1 MSLPVT
7 DAPHAGSGTP
17 ITLYERATVVTDA
30 LNAFVALRGLLG
42 QDRVFLLESLAGP
55 DVDRRS
61 SVVGVTGLLRIEV
74 TRGVV
79 SVSGQD
85 RVVTVARAALG
96 DAGAVTADGPLLRL
110 RDDDALWELPRIV
123 QDRLVA
129 DGLDDTAYGF
139 GFLTYYGYDAVR
151 YIEALPRLIPD
162 PVDDADAVP
171 DATFELTHGIVDVDL
186 RTGTAVLRSAECDL
200 WEPSDVDA
208 IVQALEV
215 AAQQPRR
222 TDLPQVPPPQA
233 VTDSIDR
240 DGYLAGVEVCLE
252 HIRVG
257 DIYQVQYGHEI
268 RVTSDVDDIS
278 VYQRLRMRNP
288 SPYMA
293 VLPVAGRMVVCA
305 SPELFLRTEA
315 GVATMRPIA
324 GTARRTGDPDQD
336 AAAVARL
343 RADEKEI
350 AEHIMLVDLCRNDL
364 GRVAA
369 PMSIDVDELMVVENY
384 SHMFHLVSNVTI
396 RIREG
401 VEPYELIRATFPA
414 GTMTGAPKV
423 RAMEII
429 EQRETSRR
437 GLYAG
442 AFGLLGAGGWSN
454 LGLGIRMVTKQGPHY
469 VLRASAGVVADSVPA
484 SEWSETL
491 AKMGASYWAVAGEE
505 LS

>member
-1 MSLPVT
+1 MTSPVT
-7 DAPHAGSGTP
+7 DAPPRGGIGVA
-17 ITLYERATVVTDA
+17 LDERRTVVSDA

-61 SVVGVTGLLRIEV
+61 SAIGFTGLLRIEV
-74 TRGVV
+74 TRGQVGI
-79 SVSGQD
+79 SGQE
-85 RVVTVARAALG
+85 RVAAMARAALE
-96 DAGAVTADGPLLRL
+96 DAGAVRADGVGLML

-123 QDRLVA
+123 QDQFAVA
-129 DGLDDTAYGF
+129 GLDDTAYGF

-151 YIEALPRLIPD
+151 YIEALPRLIPGPGD
-162 PVDDADAVP
+162 GADLVP
-171 DATFELTHGIVDVDL
+171 DATFELTHGVVEVDL
-186 RTGTAVLRSAECDL
+186 RTGEAVLRSAECDL
-200 WEPSDVDA
+200 WEPANVEA
-208 IVQALEV
+208 IVRTLEM
-215 AAQQPRR
+215 AAEQPRR
-222 TDLPQVPPPQA
+222 TDVPEVPAPRG
-233 VTDSIDR
+233 VTDSIER
-240 DGYLAGVEVCLE
+240 DGYLAGVEVCLG
-252 HIRVG
+252 HIRIG

-268 RVTSDVDDIS
+268 RVTSDIDDIS

-293 VLPVAGRMVVCA
+293 VLPVAGHVVVCA

-324 GTARRTGDPDQD
+324 GTARRTGDPEQD

-343 RADEKEI
+343 QADEKEI

-401 VEPYELIRATFPA
+401 VGPYELIRATFPA

-429 EQRETSRR
+429 EERETSRR

-442 AFGLLGAGGWSN
+442 AFGLVGAGGWSN
-454 LGLGIRMVTKQGPHY
+454 LGLGIRMATKQGPEY
-469 VLRASAGVVADSVPA
+469 VLRASAGVVADSVPE

-491 AKMGASYWAVAGEE
+491 AKMGASYWAVTGEE